1 MRKNSQSSITKTLSG
16 ASYSLVVSD
25 KRRKL
30 WIIPLLALILSG
42 AVYAFLP
49 SQASPELSLRTT
61 IENLKQEN
69 LRLTQ
74 ELKQQGMSFQHEQA
88 TRESVERQLA
98 MQGEELKKAR
108 KDLSFYR
115 ENAARQGQ

>member
-1 MRKNSQSSITKTLSG
+1 MHKSNQSSITKTLSG

-25 KRRKL
+25 RHRKIWL
-30 WIIPLLALILSG
+30 LPLLALLVSG

-49 SQASPELSLRTT
+49 SQVPPELSLRTT
-61 IENLKQEN
+61 VESLKREN
-69 LRLTQ
+69 LRLAQ
-74 ELKQQGMSFQHEQA
+74 ELKQQDMNFQHEQA
-88 TRESVERQLA
+88 TRESLERQLA